1 MSSDSDNTSSSID
14 YESLVEE
21 ALRDV
26 VKSALKIAQTTGL
39 PEDAHFYISFKT
51 QFSGVEIDE
60 SLKEINPDEMTIVL
74 QHQFWDL
81 IVSDELFSVTLSFS
95 GVKQS
100 LVIPFD
106 AVTHFTDPSVGFG
119 LQFSTNDDKTSSELS
134 EVITSIED
142 KNKKDTDQTKTNS
155 TADVVSLDSFR
166 KQPSN
171 PN

>member
-26 VKSALKIAQTTGL
+26 VKSALKIAQTNGL

-81 IVSDELFSVTLSFS
+81 IVSEELFSVTLSFS

-142 KNKKDTDQTKTNS
+142 KNKKDADQTKTNG

>member
-39 PEDAHFYISFKT
+39 PGDTHFYISFKT

-95 GVKQS
+95 GVIQS
-100 LVIPFD
+100 LISPFD
-106 AVTHFTDPSVGFG
+106 AVTHFTD
-119 LQFSTNDDKTSSELS
+119 
-134 EVITSIED
+134 
-142 KNKKDTDQTKTNS
+142 
-155 TADVVSLDSFR
+155 A
-166 KQPSN
+166 
-171 PN
+171 

>member
-1 MSSDSDNTSSSID
+1 MSSDTDNTTSSID

-26 VKSALKIAQTTGL
+26 VKSALKIAEATGL
-39 PEDAHFYISFKT
+39 TEEAHFYISFKT

-60 SLKEINPDEMTIVL
+60 SLKVINPDEMTIVL

-81 IVSDELFSVTLSFS
+81 IVSEELFSVTLSFS
-95 GVKQS
+95 GVKQN
-100 LVIPFD
+100 LVIPFA

-119 LQFSTNDDKTSSELS
+119 LQFSTNDDKNSSELS

-142 KNKKDTDQTKTNS
+142 KNKKPAEEIETNG
-155 TADVVSLDSFR
+155 TADIVSLDSFR

>member
-1 MSSDSDNTSSSID
+1 MSSDTDNTTSSID

-26 VKSALKIAQTTGL
+26 VKSALKIAETTGL
-39 PEDAHFYISFKT
+39 PEEAHFYISFKT

-74 QHQFWDL
+74 QHQFWNL
-81 IVSDELFSVTLSFS
+81 IVSEELFSVTLSFS
-95 GVKQS
+95 GVKQN
-100 LVIPFD
+100 LVIPFA

-119 LQFSTNDDKTSSELS
+119 LQFSPSEENTTSELS
-134 EVITSIED
+134 EVISSIEN
-142 KNKKDTDQTKTNS
+142 KNKKDIDETKNIS

-166 KQPSN
+166 KQPSS
-171 PN
+171 PS